1 MAEDGENGVERRIG
15 RFWEEGSF
23 LQQSGILFY
32 HQFLHEAM
40 LIFVSVHQDD
50 SEVEVV
56 LSDEGM
62 VEGLEVF
69 FYFVGVSDDEE
80 GQLLGF
86 VEETLVP
93 GVEVVLFEFVR
104 VEGGVSSELLAEDGH
119 FHDFL

>member
-1 MAEDGENGVERRIG
+1 M
-15 RFWEEGSF
+15 F
-23 LQQSGILFY
+23 
-32 HQFLHEAM
+32 
-40 LIFVSVHQDD
+40 IFVSVHQDD
-50 SEVEVV
+50 SEIEVV

-80 GQLLGF
+80 GQLLRF

>member
-1 MAEDGENGVERRIG
+1 
-15 RFWEEGSF
+15 
-23 LQQSGILFY
+23 
-32 HQFLHEAM
+32 M

-104 VEGGVSSELLAEDGH
+104 VEGGVGSELLAEDGH
-119 FHDFL
+119 FHHIH